1 MNVMFIGGGR
11 RISLARRFINAGF
24 DVFAYETDKNCPI
37 SKIANIVDGKNWFD
51 KNIEKHILNM
61 FSLYSIDLAIPL
73 QDYATVILSRISNKT
88 KTKIPT
94 ASENINNVCL
104 NKKIFESKLK
114 DFDFYPI
121 ITNDCE
127 KVIIKPIFGFSS
139 KGISIVKRSDF
150 KDLDDN
156 FIVQR
161 FIDSGCE
168 ISVDAYF
175 NKNSEMI
182 DAVPRIRLEVQGGEV
197 SKSIT
202 INENS
207 FDINKITKM
216 IGEMLGLVGPT
227 CFQYVI
233 DNNKAFIMEIN
244 ARFGGGVILSLEAG
258 FDIIN
263 LIKREYINNE
273 IIKPKKYNWKV
284 DLCMARYFSEY
295 FYEKGIK

>member
-1 MNVMFIGGGR
+1 MRVMFIGGGR
-11 RISLARRFINAGF
+11 RISLAKRFVNAGF

-37 SKIANIVDGKNWFD
+37 SKIANIVEGKNWFD
-51 KNIEKHILNM
+51 KNIDQHILNM

-73 QDYATVILSRISNKT
+73 QDHATVILSRILSQT

-94 ASENINNVCL
+94 ASENVNSLCL
-104 NKKIFESKLK
+104 NKKIFEDKLK

-121 ITNDCE
+121 VTDNCE

-139 KGISIVKRSDF
+139 KGISIIKRSDF
-150 KDLDDN
+150 KNLDGN
-156 FIVQR
+156 FIAQR
-161 FIDSGCE
+161 FIDSGYE

-175 NKNSEMI
+175 NKNSYFI

-216 IGEMLGLVGPT
+216 VGEKLGLVGPA
-227 CFQYVI
+227 CFQYII

-273 IIKPKKYNWKV
+273 NIKPKKYNWKIG
-284 DLCMARYFSEY
+284 LCMSRYFSEH
-295 FYEKGIK
+295 FHEEGTK